1 MTLGRRLAFCMGS
14 FANTL
19 CDQARARMLFF
30 YNHEAG
36 LLPVYFHA
44 AWFFYGLWNCIND
57 PLLGQIIDRT
67 KTRWGRRIPYI
78 ALGAVPLGVS
88 FLLLWSPPDSIRA
101 KRAAPPRELASQAVA
116 DPRPDAPAEAPAPAP
131 ALVQRPGRQ
140 WLLALYCF
148 SMLFL
153 FDLFFTMLI
162 LSYNALFTE
171 MTRRSPRERSR
182 LSGLREQFA
191 VVALIL
197 ALSLVDEFVAQ
208 FGWVGMGAIFG
219 AVTAGGYLISL
230 LGAREDV
237 RSLPESPSL
246 SFFESMRVTLAN
258 RSFRAFLGANL
269 CKELVFIFPPATVR
283 YYCEYVVP
291 VEPMQLGAWTLSA
304 PLLKGLLLGV
314 PFILTL
320 PCLSLG
326 GFITPRIGVRAAWVV
341 AFLSFIPGCLL
352 LVGAKSYFL
361 ALLATCSMA
370 PGLAGLMM
378 LPHIMISEIIDEDAK
393 QVGERREGAYYG
405 VNGALVK
412 IAIALHAVLTLF
424 TFWATD
430 YITPSDAVPRPVQ
443 PASAVWG
450 VALLMGGV
458 PALACLVGLGFLRY
472 VRLPRRPD
480 LESEVPTILSTP

>member
-44 AWFFYGLWNCIND
+44 AWFFYGLWNCVND

-101 KRAAPPRELASQAVA
+101 KRASPPSGAAPQAVVA
-116 DPRPDAPAEAPAPAP
+116 VPATASDDASTPSAAPRP
-131 ALVQRPGRQ
+131 GSQ
-140 WLLALYCF
+140 WMLALYCF

-197 ALSLVDEFVAQ
+197 ALSLVDEFVAR

-219 AVTAGGYLISL
+219 AVTAGGYLVSL

-237 RSLPESPSL
+237 ENLPQSPVFSFLESL
-246 SFFESMRVTLAN
+246 RVTLAN

-291 VEPMQLGAWTLSA
+291 VEPMQFGSWTLSA
-304 PLLKGLLLGV
+304 PLLKGLLLGI
-314 PFILTL
+314 PFLLTL
-320 PCLSLG
+320 PCLTLG
-326 GFITPRIGVRAAWVV
+326 SFITPRIGVQAAWVV

-352 LVGAKSYFL
+352 LVWATTYPM

-393 QVGERREGAYYG
+393 EVGERREGAYYG

-458 PALACLVGLGFLRY
+458 PALACLVGLGFLRR

-480 LESEVPTILSTP
+480 LESGVPTILSTP